1 MEMYYVSLEILKNKL
16 LIYFFFFFFNLGVL
30 TNCEYGKSKE
40 REPSLRTYPAQFI
53 VTETNLSYC
62 ILIPVLKAY
71 AS

>member
-16 LIYFFFFFFNLGVL
+16 LITFFFFNLGVL

-40 REPSLRTYPAQFI
+40 REPSLHTYPAQFI
-53 VTETNLSYC
+53 MTETNLSYC